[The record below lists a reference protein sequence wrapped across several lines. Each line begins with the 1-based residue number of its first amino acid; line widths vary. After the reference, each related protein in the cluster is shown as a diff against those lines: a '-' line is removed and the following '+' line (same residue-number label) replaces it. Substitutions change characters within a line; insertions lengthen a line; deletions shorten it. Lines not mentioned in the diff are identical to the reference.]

1 MFEDVDPAELEEKER
16 LKLEKRAKMIEDRI
30 DSFKNKYGERHE
42 LDISTANRTPADLI
56 DEEAIE
62 QVVADIA
69 PVFELDTTIMQKK
82 TPAAQQAIS
91 NICLN
96 RRRVY
101 EQDIQTF
108 KAVKK

>member
-16 LKLEKRAKMIEDRI
+16 QKLEKRAKMIEDRI
-30 DSFKNKYGERHE
+30 SSFKNKYGERHE

-62 QVVADIA
+62 QVVADI
-69 PVFELDTTIMQKK
+69 ELDTMIVRKK
-82 TPAAQQAIS
+82 TPAAQEIS
-91 NICLN
+91 NLCLN

-101 EQDIQTF
+101 E
-108 KAVKK
+108 